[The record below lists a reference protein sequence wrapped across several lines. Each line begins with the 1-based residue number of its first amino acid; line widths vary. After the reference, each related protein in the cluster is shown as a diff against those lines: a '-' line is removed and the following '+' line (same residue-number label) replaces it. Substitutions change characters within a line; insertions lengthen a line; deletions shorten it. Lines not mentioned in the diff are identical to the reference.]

1 MLEVRTEA
9 SVTASPRGCSEVC
22 TSRPVQGGWHSHRA
36 VTAALTLVGLA
47 AFLVTFIACS
57 SLVWAA
63 PSYTSLRGA
72 DRYQTAVA
80 ISKAGFTPGV
90 GAVVLAPG
98 EDYTGALVA
107 APLAAAYGGP
117 LLLSPAAS
125 LPEAVSAEL
134 ARLAPAQ
141 VILVGMDAAVVDQ
154 VKAALPDLDPTKIL
168 VVSGVDPYELSAN
181 VANALKAKVGDLTE
195 VVIAP
200 GDSFPDGL
208 AVAPLAARKGW
219 PILLT
224 PTDGPFPAVCAQ
236 ALVDL
241 GVSSGLEVGTYVDPG
256 LASLTRLVGSD
267 RYATCAS
274 IAVFSEAQGLDY
286 AHVAVVTGE
295 NYPDA
300 LAVGPY
306 LALDGGILLLAQSSG
321 LPASAA
327 SIVKA
332 HASEIARVDLVGL
345 SEATSAKVLRWF
357 PLGDQ
362 PPGAS
367 QETLKRGSQGA
378 QVLWVEQKLVDL
390 TYRPGSVDGDFDIRT
405 YEAVLAFQKVEGLK
419 RTGVVDSATWASLMT
434 AGVPSPRYSYSGT
447 RIEIDMS
454 RQVLLYIQNG
464 VVTKTIPCSTGKP
477 GWGTKAG
484 SYTINSKSGGGW
496 VTGPLGRMYRPC
508 NVYPHHLHP
517 RLGLGARVRG
527 EPRLHPGHGLGHGRA
542 LSPAVCGNAG
552 EHLVLTGGRLLVTS
566 VRRPRRRPA

>member
-1 MLEVRTEA
+1 M
-9 SVTASPRGCSEVC
+9 TASPVGHAEVRKRR
-22 TSRPVQGGWHSHRA
+22 RPRAGWHFRRGASA
-36 VTAALTLVGLA
+36 IPALIGLA
-47 AFLVTFIACS
+47 VFLVAFIACS

-80 ISKAGFTPGV
+80 ISRAGFSPGV
-90 GAVVLAPG
+90 AAVVLAPG

-125 LPEAVSAEL
+125 LPGSVATEL

-141 VILVGMDAAVVDQ
+141 VILVGMAADVADQ
-154 VKAALPDLDPTKIL
+154 VKAALPNLDPTKIL
-168 VVSGVDPYELSAN
+168 VVNGADAYELSAN
-181 VANALKAKVGDLTE
+181 VAKALKAKVGDLTG
-195 VVIAP
+195 VVVAP

-236 ALVDL
+236 AVVDL

-256 LASLTRLVGSD
+256 LPGLTRLVGSD
-267 RYATCAS
+267 RYATCAL
-274 IAVFSEAQGLDY
+274 IAAFSEAQGLGY
-286 AHVAVVTGE
+286 SHVAVVTGE

-321 LPASAA
+321 LPDSAA
-327 SIVKA
+327 NIVKA
-332 HASEIARVDLVGL
+332 HASEISRVDLVGL

-357 PLGDQ
+357 PLGDL

-367 QETLKRGSQGA
+367 QETLTRGSQGA
-378 QVLWVEQKLVDL
+378 QVLWVEQKLADL
-390 TYRPGSVDGDFDIRT
+390 TYRPGSVDGDFDVRT

-447 RIEIDMS
+447 RIEIDLS

-496 VTGPLGRMYRPC
+496 VTGSLGRMYRPC
-508 NVYPHHLHP
+508 NVYPHHYIHGSGSVPGYAASHGCIRVTVWDMDELYP
-517 RLGLGARVRG
+517 QLFLGMRVNI
-527 EPRLHPGHGLGHGRA
+527 
-542 LSPAVCGNAG
+542 SY
-552 EHLVLTGGRLLVTS
+552 
-566 VRRPRRRPA
+566 